1 MVKSTSLSALA
12 AAALVSAAAQ
22 AVEPPQLS
30 IRSNAELAT
39 PLPAPYVE
47 ASTETAR
54 ATVEDTLA
62 RAKKSG
68 KRVLLDFGANWCPD
82 CRIFSGVMELPEVKA
97 FVAEHY
103 EVGIIEVGK
112 KDKNLDLAQRF
123 GVTLEGIPML
133 IILDDQGRVVN
144 AGTTASLRN
153 AREWTPQALV
163 DYLARWA
170 APSS

>member
-1 MVKSTSLSALA
+1 MVNKLLLSMVAGALMTSTVFAI
-12 AAALVSAAAQ
+12 
-22 AVEPPQLS
+22 EPPLLS
-30 IRSNAELAT
+30 IKSNAELAT

-47 ASTETAR
+47 ASIEVAR
-54 ATVEDTLA
+54 QTVEDTLA

-82 CRIFSGVMELPEVKA
+82 CRIFSGVMELPEVKS
-97 FVAEHY
+97 FVEKHY
-103 EVGIIEVGK
+103 EIGIIEVGK

-133 IILDDQGRVVN
+133 IILDDQGKVVN
-144 AGTTASLRN
+144 AGTTADLRN

-170 APSS
+170 GPSR

>member
-1 MVKSTSLSALA
+1 MVKSAPLSALA
-12 AAALVSAAAQ
+12 ATALLGGAAL
-22 AVEPPQLS
+22 AVEPPKLS
-30 IRSNAELAT
+30 IQSNAELST

-47 ASTETAR
+47 ASSDVAR
-54 ATVEDTLA
+54 QTVDDTLA
-62 RAKKSG
+62 RARNSG

-82 CRIFSGVMELPEVKA
+82 CRILSGVMALPAVSA

-103 EVGIIEVGK
+103 EVGIIEVGR

-144 AGTTASLRN
+144 AGTTADLRN

-170 APSS
+170 APAP